1 MHSSRHSAPNNED
14 KARILTKAFIR
25 MVELLQLSRQD
36 VSVIIGLSEAS
47 LSRLFSG
54 QKNFI
59 DPHSNEGQLAILLIR
74 LFRSLDTLFGGNA
87 EQCRLWLR
95 SNNKHLDTTPIE
107 LIKSIEG
114 LVRCIQYLD
123 AMRGKN

>member
-1 MHSSRHSAPNNED
+1 MTHED
-14 KARILTKAFIR
+14 KARILTKALLR
-25 MVELLQLSRQD
+25 MVTLLQLNRQD
-36 VSVIIGLSEAS
+36 VSAIIGLNEVS
-47 LSRLFSG
+47 LNCLFSG

-59 DPHSNEGQLAILLIR
+59 DPLSNEGQLAILLIR

-95 SNNKHLDTTPIE
+95 SNNKHLDTAPIE
-107 LIKSIEG
+107 LIKTIEG

-123 AMRGKN
+123 AMVSYSAQI

>member
-1 MHSSRHSAPNNED
+1 MHSIPHTPPTSED
-14 KARILTKAFIR
+14 KAKVLTKAFIR
-25 MVELLQLSRQD
+25 LVELLQLSRQE
-36 VSVIIGLSEAS
+36 VSAIIGLSEAS

-54 QKNFI
+54 QKSQL
-59 DPHSNEGQLAILLIR
+59 DPHSKEGQLAILLIR
-74 LFRSLDTLFGGNA
+74 LFRSLDTLFGSNA
-87 EQCRLWLR
+87 EQCRIWLR
-95 SNNKHLDTTPIE
+95 SPNKHLAATPIE